1 MQTIEPKGEQL
12 KKFWEALSPAIQ
24 RLAEKENAQKEQKA
38 V

>member
-1 MQTIEPKGEQL
+1 MQTIEPKGTQL
-12 KKFWEALSPAIQ
+12 KNFWEALAPAIK